1 MSQKTSTRKT
11 ATKRQTPAPVVVEA
25 PAPVVVEAPVV
36 LEAPVVVEPVV
47 ELGNVTNLDTK
58 FKDIIGSLTEY
69 IKTIRSLENDL
80 KTLKIE
86 YQREF
91 KELKKNKK
99 RTRKNTGSNVPH
111 GFVKEVGISND
122 LADFLGLPH
131 GSKMA
136 RPQVTSAINKYVI
149 AHELYYPPNKS
160 IFDTDAALEKILGKP
175 TDFAIK
181 KKPELGIRFSYFNIN
196 RALKNMNHFLKD
208 GETVSA

>member
-11 ATKRQTPAPVVVEA
+11 TKRQTQAPTPVVEAQAPTPVVVVEA
-25 PAPVVVEAPVV
+25 PIVEI
-36 LEAPVVVEPVV
+36 
-47 ELGNVTNLDTK
+47 GNVVNLDTK
-58 FKDIIGSLTEY
+58 FKDIIGSLTDY

-86 YQREF
+86 YQKEF

-99 RTRKNTGSNVPH
+99 RTRKNTGNNVPH

-136 RPQVTSAINKYVI
+136 RPQVTSAISKYVI